1 MRVLIAPQ
9 EYKGTLSPVQAVEA
23 IAQALSGAFHD
34 WELDLLPMAD
44 GGPGTASAL
53 LTALGGES
61 RTSSAHDPLMRPVQ
75 ATWASLASSAAVIEV
90 AEASGLWRLR
100 RDELDPRRA
109 TTYGTGELIAAALNA
124 GCRDFLIGL
133 GGSATNDGGSGMAQA
148 LGYEL
153 LDAQG
158 GPLAPGG
165 AGLAKL
171 DRIETDGVPESLRQ
185 SRFIAPTDVT
195 NPLCGPN
202 GASAVFG
209 PQKGADAADIAELD
223 AALARFAEVVA
234 RDLGVDVRDM
244 PGAGA
249 AGGCGAGVI
258 AFLGATVQSGAEAVA
273 QATGL
278 EARIQAAD
286 LVITGEGRLDG
297 QTEFGKGPQYV
308 AHICRSNRKPVLCVA
323 GSLGPGHERLAPWFD
338 VIESATSIPPE
349 TLPSSEVAAQ
359 QIGEAA
365 VRGILLLLAQPG
377 RFGSA

>member
-1 MRVLIAPQ
+1 
-9 EYKGTLSPVQAVEA
+9 
-23 IAQALSGAFHD
+23 
-34 WELDLLPMAD
+34 
-44 GGPGTASAL
+44 
-53 LTALGGES
+53 
-61 RTSSAHDPLMRPVQ
+61 
-75 ATWASLASSAAVIEV
+75 VIEV

-100 RDELDPRRA
+100 PDELNPKRA
-109 TTYGTGELIAAALNA
+109 TTYGTGELIAAALET

-133 GGSATNDGGSGMAQA
+133 GGSATNDGGAGMAQA
-148 LGYEL
+148 LGYKL

-158 GPLAPGG
+158 RPLAPGG
-165 AGLAKL
+165 AALAGL

-185 SRFIAPTDVT
+185 SRFVAPTDVT

-209 PQKGADAADIAELD
+209 PQKGAGPADMAELD

-234 RDLGVDVRDM
+234 RDLGLDVRDM

-258 AFLGATVQSGAEAVA
+258 AFLGATVRSGAEAVA
-273 QATGL
+273 QATNL

-308 AHICRSNRKPVLCVA
+308 ARVCRTYRKPVLCVA
-323 GSLGPGHERLAPWFD
+323 GSLGPGYERLAPWFD
-338 VIESATSIPPE
+338 VIESATRTPPE
-349 TLPSSEVAAQ
+349 KLPSAEVATQ
-359 QIGEAA
+359 QVGEAA
-365 VRGILLLLAQPG
+365 VRGVLLLLAQAG